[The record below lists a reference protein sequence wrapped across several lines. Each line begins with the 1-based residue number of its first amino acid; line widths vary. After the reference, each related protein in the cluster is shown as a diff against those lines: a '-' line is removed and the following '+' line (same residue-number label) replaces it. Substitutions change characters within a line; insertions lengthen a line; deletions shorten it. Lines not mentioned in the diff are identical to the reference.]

1 MPYYKK
7 GDRMATS
14 IAEKLDLARDFF
26 GSLMGTPTQRGHT
39 INLDMLGLL
48 QLSPELAHDLEVPFT
63 KEEVK

>member
-14 IAEKLDLARDFF
+14 IAEKLDLVRDFF
-26 GSLMGTPTQRGHT
+26 GSLMDMPTQCGHT